1 MRYDLN
7 YLIYSALLVEH
18 LESPEALFQYI
29 SSSSAG
35 LNIIIIKDGDVI
47 KKYPDHF
54 FPLPNKKYSTISDGV
69 IHPYQS
75 DGDFEELTTLLGLQ
89 STLPSGIKEASW
101 GEWQGEYYADYVETW
116 DGYKYYIITAS
127 KTGGDI
133 EPVGGFVW
141 TWGLAIGVVFIL
153 IFVALTYNYIRI
165 RLRPIQLMK
174 ARLLDLERGDLES
187 KIKIMGTDEL
197 AELSISFNKLI
208 SEIKDLIDKKHRL
221 LLDVSHELKSPLAR
235 MLLLVEMIPQEH
247 KQTAELKEEIE
258 FLNDMISNLLL
269 TDKLDVP
276 YSQLELKTVRPLV
289 FFNKIVGFFNQE
301 QQKKIHI
308 ASTLSQN
315 DEMLIDETKMIICIK
330 NILQNAFK
338 YANTKKGISVVIE
351 KTPIQYLI
359 GIRDYGPG
367 ISKEDQK
374 HVFESF
380 YRAKNIGSISGFGLG
395 LAISK
400 KIITA
405 HNGDI
410 LIDNKI
416 DVGTKFILTLPKG
429 GGRDK

>member
-1 MRYDLN
+1 KKNIFFKLGISFVLFSVSLILTIALYTSIAATNATASAIETSYTEQDMRYDLN

-187 KIKIMGTDEL
+187 
-197 AELSISFNKLI
+197 
-208 SEIKDLIDKKHRL
+208 
-221 LLDVSHELKSPLAR
+221 
-235 MLLLVEMIPQEH
+235 
-247 KQTAELKEEIE
+247 
-258 FLNDMISNLLL
+258 
-269 TDKLDVP
+269 
-276 YSQLELKTVRPLV
+276 
-289 FFNKIVGFFNQE
+289 
-301 QQKKIHI
+301 
-308 ASTLSQN
+308 
-315 DEMLIDETKMIICIK
+315 
-330 NILQNAFK
+330 
-338 YANTKKGISVVIE
+338 
-351 KTPIQYLI
+351 
-359 GIRDYGPG
+359 
-367 ISKEDQK
+367 
-374 HVFESF
+374 
-380 YRAKNIGSISGFGLG
+380 
-395 LAISK
+395 
-400 KIITA
+400 
-405 HNGDI
+405 
-410 LIDNKI
+410 
-416 DVGTKFILTLPKG
+416 
-429 GGRDK
+429 